1 MADDGSGRFDV
12 VLIPDATRW
21 RLERAG
27 LWTKRD
33 RELIEAMREGDI
45 SASAI
50 AARFNWT
57 AGTTYNRISDLL
69 KKSESSEK
77 AELVWKI
84 LKGKLP
90 L

>member
-1 MADDGSGRFDV
+1 
-12 VLIPDATRW
+12 
-21 RLERAG
+21 
-27 LWTKRD
+27 
-33 RELIEAMREGDI
+33 MREGDI